1 MQVFSMWFMKLREIL
16 KLIIFNV
23 LCALGGTVITVG
35 VVLSVWFFFVSSSDY
50 GFYWGGGSLFLIYIG
65 YLMYR
70 FAFPCI
76 NKKWTDHY

>member
-1 MQVFSMWFMKLREIL
+1 MNTKGIA

-23 LCALGGTVITVG
+23 LCALGGTVITIG

-50 GFYWGGGSLFLIYIG
+50 GFYWGGASLVFIYIG

-70 FAFPCI
+70 FAFPYI
-76 NKKWTDHY
+76 NNKWDDYN